1 MESIATVSCT
11 GWLLT
16 PLEQLHQSLHRQ
28 GAVTDRTCNLGQNLG
43 TEQCS
48 IQLTAKCHWVDP
60 EIFQYTFCE
69 FINILEETNPV
80 RTAV

>member
-1 MESIATVSCT
+1 MESSYCFMYRV
-11 GWLLT
+11 
-16 PLEQLHQSLHRQ
+16 
-28 GAVTDRTCNLGQNLG
+28 VTDSTGVASSVSASLGSGNSDRACNLGQNLG

-69 FINILEETNPV
+69 FINILKEN
-80 RTAV
+80 